1 MDNNRRT
8 KISKSLSYHLRHGL
22 HNLPFPIE
30 SDGFVKISDLL
41 TLKEFKGVTVEEIKL
56 EVELNEKKRFSLDLL
71 GEKIRANQGH
81 STESGKLIDST
92 KLLTKIAEP
101 SDYCVHGTTKD
112 ALPQILQT
120 GLNKMNRTHIHFAS
134 KLGAISG
141 FRKSSEVLIHLD
153 MKKAMEDGLE
163 FFMSGNDVILC
174 TGPID
179 KKYFLKIE

>member
-41 TLKEFKGVTVEEIKL
+41 TLKEFSGVTKEEIKL
-56 EVELNEKKRFSLDLL
+56 EVELNEKKRFALDSS

-81 STESGKLIDST
+81 STEAGKLIDST
-92 KLLTKIAEP
+92 KLLTKITDP
-101 SDYCVHGTTKD
+101 LDYCVHGTTKQ

-134 KLGAISG
+134 KPGAISG
-141 FRKSSEVLIHLD
+141 FRKSSEVLIYLD

-163 FFMSGNDVILC
+163 FFMSENNVILC
-174 TGPID
+174 MGPID
-179 KKYFLKIE
+179 KKYFLKVE